1 MKTDWSQ
8 QHPHTLGR
16 LAELHPPAAS
26 FKQPSSLTAER
37 RRHLNQRAAQVSG
50 RAVPPESGLLPRDFK
65 KNEEPVYVTL
75 GETVPTP
82 PLSALVYH
90 RDGEVSEAHMA
101 GEEEE
106 KEEEEGKMRW
116 RKTDRV
122 GEQTGY

>member
-1 MKTDWSQ
+1 M
-8 QHPHTLGR
+8 
-16 LAELHPPAAS
+16 
-26 FKQPSSLTAER
+26 
-37 RRHLNQRAAQVSG
+37 
-50 RAVPPESGLLPRDFK
+50 
-65 KNEEPVYVTL
+65 
-75 GETVPTP
+75 PTP